1 MSLTKGSI
9 SGGSS
14 WNGGTITGNLT
25 ISKSSPGIALSGSGP
40 YMWFGSYWKLTVPSN
55 DYCFYYNND
64 LRAYLS
70 YSSSGNMW
78 VKGSLVQGSDI
89 RRKNLMGDLED
100 VLSKM
105 MALSVFRYSYK
116 NDPDATVR
124 IGLSAQQVIQYFP
137 EFVFTEPD
145 GYYSMDY
152 ASMSALAIKGI
163 QEISK
168 KSMMIENLVKVRK
181 DWELTKDQQIK
192 HLQDTVIRLQ
202 NEIDELKGGTAA

>member
-1 MSLTKGSI
+1 
-9 SGGSS
+9 
-14 WNGGTITGNLT
+14 
-25 ISKSSPGIALSGSGP
+25 
-40 YMWFGSYWKLTVPSN
+40 
-55 DYCFYYNND
+55 
-64 LRAYLS
+64 
-70 YSSSGNMW
+70 MW

-89 RRKNLMGDLED
+89 RKKNLMGDLED

-168 KSMMIENLVKVRK
+168 RSMMIENLVKVRK
-181 DWELTKDQQIK
+181 DWELTEDQQIK
-192 HLQDTVIRLQ
+192 RRQDTGIRLQ
-202 NEIDELKGGTAA
+202 NVLQELKGFTAA

>member
-1 MSLTKGSI
+1 
-9 SGGSS
+9 
-14 WNGGTITGNLT
+14 
-25 ISKSSPGIALSGSGP
+25 
-40 YMWFGSYWKLTVPSN
+40 
-55 DYCFYYNND
+55 
-64 LRAYLS
+64 
-70 YSSSGNMW
+70 
-78 VKGSLVQGSDI
+78 
-89 RRKNLMGDLED
+89 MGDLED

-137 EFVFTEPD
+137 EFVFTEPN

-168 KSMMIENLVKVRK
+168 RSMMIENLVKVRK
-181 DWELTKDQQIK
+181 EWELTKDQQIK

-202 NEIDELKGGTAA
+202 NEMDELKGGTAA